1 MNVWSQRKTQNI
13 NKSKSGVKPS
23 RFSHTRNR
31 NRKLTIKYEKDHIKK
46 YVQYVEASQY
56 SKSTIDFG
64 F

>member
-1 MNVWSQRKTQNI
+1 MFGAKETQNI
-13 NKSKSGVKPS
+13 NKSKSGVKTS

-46 YVQYVEASQY
+46 YVQYVEVSQY